1 MRGPQL
7 ESYEIHGT
15 MKPVPEQKIILL
27 LKKKKNFMEDTLID
41 FRI

>member
-7 ESYEIHGT
+7 ESDEIHGT
-15 MKPVPEQKIILL
+15 IKPEQKIILL

>member
-15 MKPVPEQKIILL
+15 IKPVPEQKIILL
-27 LKKKKNFMEDTLID
+27 LKKKDFMEDTSID